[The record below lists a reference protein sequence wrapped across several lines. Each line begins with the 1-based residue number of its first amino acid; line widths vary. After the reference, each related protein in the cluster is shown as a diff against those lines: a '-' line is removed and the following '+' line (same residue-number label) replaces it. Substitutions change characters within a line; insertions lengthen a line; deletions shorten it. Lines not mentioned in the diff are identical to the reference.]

1 MFRAAVLFIAVT
13 FAGGTN
19 LPLLCEAWCDS
30 FAVAETGCHHERPGS
45 SAGIGAGDH
54 CQMGVVAATGLREEA
69 RRRGAPDT
77 EAVRRD
83 IAPTASLLRSELLR
97 TARPEPDP
105 PDQHVQAITPLRI

>member
-1 MFRAAVLFIAVT
+1 MFRAAVLSIALT
-13 FAGGTN
+13 FAVGTN

-30 FAVAETGCHHERPGS
+30 LAVAETGCHHEKSGS

-54 CQMGVVAATGLREEA
+54 CQMGAVAAIGLREQA

-77 EAVRRD
+77 EAVRRELF
-83 IAPTASLLRSELLR
+83 PTAALLRLELLR
-97 TARPEPDP
+97 TARPEPHP